1 MPKAL
6 IKIAYRQVM
15 DASSQSTF
23 EKNVLQFSYE
33 EFKMKS
39 QAYNPEGKFK
49 TFSELKAHDGR
60 ANSLHY
66 KSGFGVIGFIDSL
79 NKRVPNLT
87 DTMGQNILFN
97 SYKFE
102 VIESDITNRLL
113 HKIAITYYTDTL
125 VLFAVIGDCMLLAP
139 ADKVMEGE
147 NESIETFMVKMQD
160 GLSVSNYKENR
171 EDVKWG

>member
-6 IKIAYRQVM
+6 IKIAYRQIM
-15 DASSQSTF
+15 DASSQNSF

-79 NKRVPNLT
+79 NKQVPNLA
-87 DTMGQNILFN
+87 DTLGQNILFN
-97 SYKFE
+97 S
-102 VIESDITNRLL
+102 L
-113 HKIAITYYTDTL
+113 
-125 VLFAVIGDCMLLAP
+125 
-139 ADKVMEGE
+139 
-147 NESIETFMVKMQD
+147 
-160 GLSVSNYKENR
+160 
-171 EDVKWG
+171 

>member
-1 MPKAL
+1 MPKAF

-15 DASSQSTF
+15 DASSQNSF

-66 KSGFGVIGFIDSL
+66 KSGFAVVGFIDSL
-79 NKRVPNLT
+79 RKQIPNFV
-87 DTMGQNILFN
+87 DTLGQPVLFN

-102 VIESDITNRLL
+102 VIESDITNKAV
-113 HKIAITYYTDTL
+113 HKVAITYYTDTL
-125 VLFAVIGDCMLLAP
+125 VLFEIVSDCLLLAT
-139 ADKVMEGE
+139 ADKMTEGE
-147 NESIETFMVKMQD
+147 NEAVETFMIKMQD
-160 GLSVSNYKENR
+160 AVSVSSYKESS
-171 EDVKWG
+171 EVIKWG